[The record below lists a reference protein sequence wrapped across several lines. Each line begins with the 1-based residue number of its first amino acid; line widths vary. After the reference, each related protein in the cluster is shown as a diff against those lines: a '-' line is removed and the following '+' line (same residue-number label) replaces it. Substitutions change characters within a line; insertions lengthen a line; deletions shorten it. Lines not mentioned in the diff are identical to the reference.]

1 MLGTHDLP
9 TAAGLWDGTD
19 AADRRAAGLPDSPE
33 EDARLRSRLAHLA
46 ALGGWEGGSWAGP
59 APTSASPTAPDPDG
73 STVELAALVGAA
85 YRALAD
91 AGSDLVVASLEDAVG
106 QTHRPNLPGT
116 VDEHPNWSLALPVL
130 IEELDRTNA
139 RNWLRSGLPPRTER
153 QPEL

>member
-1 MLGTHDLP
+1 
-9 TAAGLWDGTD
+9 
-19 AADRRAAGLPDSPE
+19 PE
-33 EDARLRSRLAHLA
+33 EDARLRSRLARLA
-46 ALGGWEGGSWAGP
+46 AIGGWDGP
-59 APTSASPTAPDPDG
+59 APTFTSPTAPDPDG

-130 IEELDRTNA
+130 IEDLDRTDP
-139 RNWLRSGLPPRTER
+139 RNWLRYGLPPRTER
-153 QPEL
+153 RPQL

>member
-1 MLGTHDLP
+1 
-9 TAAGLWDGTD
+9 
-19 AADRRAAGLPDSPE
+19 
-33 EDARLRSRLAHLA
+33 A

-59 APTSASPTAPDPDG
+59 APTFTSPTAPDPDG

-130 IEELDRTNA
+130 IEDLDRTDP
-139 RNWLRSGLPPRTER
+139 RNWLRYGLPPRTER
-153 QPEL
+153 RPQL